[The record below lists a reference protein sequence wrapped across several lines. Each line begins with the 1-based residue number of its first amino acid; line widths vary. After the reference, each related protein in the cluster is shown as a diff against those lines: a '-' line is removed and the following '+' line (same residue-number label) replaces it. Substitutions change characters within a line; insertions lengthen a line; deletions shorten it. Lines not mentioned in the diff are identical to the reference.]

1 MEYITAKQ
9 AAESWQVSVRWV
21 QICCKS
27 GAVAGAQHHGREWMI
42 PAGAGKP
49 KTADQPAASPVRIP
63 MPLLNSTFAPGQCRE
78 WAEHF
83 S

>member
-27 GAVAGAQHHGREWMI
+27 GAVAGAQQYGRAWMI
-42 PAGAGKP
+42 PAGTAKP
-49 KTADQPAASPVRIP
+49 KTADRSAVAPVRIP
-63 MPLLNSTFAPGQCRE
+63 MPLLNSTFAPGQ
-78 WAEHF
+78 
-83 S
+83 